1 MVCLIT
7 WGVVAF
13 VALLGLLLWAI
24 PYARRARHVQQSIRA
39 MIDNNEYVVITGAS
53 AGMPLPHRPFAN
65 TNSLNNIGNSSH
77 EHVDKRYSAIFVR
90 LMT

>member
-65 TNSLNNIGNSSH
+65 TNSLNNIR
-77 EHVDKRYSAIFVR
+77 DTQRYSYDS
-90 LMT
+90 